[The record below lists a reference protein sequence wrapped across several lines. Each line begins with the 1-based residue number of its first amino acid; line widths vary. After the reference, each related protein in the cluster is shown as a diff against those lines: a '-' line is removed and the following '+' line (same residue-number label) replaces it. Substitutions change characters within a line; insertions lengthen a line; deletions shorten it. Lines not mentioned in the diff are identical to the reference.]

1 MDAQVAEAQRQELRS
16 FTKKFSFVGRCQ
28 SLHNKQQSL
37 WHSLDLDFEADDS
50 EFTSALDLMLLQQK
64 SNRCISAP
72 LTELPQLYRGRMH
85 WTQRLPNPKKTK
97 FSSCWNQS
105 LRTFSMLPLVTDLQ
119 RLVVRKTSNLLQKEA
134 NRWKQQQS
142 EIFSKHGRHCN
153 EHVSE
158 WYDVSWHLRRE
169 PWNSETNSSNSE
181 KLPFLG
187 PREIRFFRR
196 KASCQAQRQGPWFWK
211 GQSKGKGKESLQ
223 PGKGAKQY
231 ELDIQTSG
239 CGVSRSERTRERRR
253 AWKAA
258 SKVERQRQRKG
269 QLLTKSVV
277 ACFLAMVRGMTAE
290 QLVQHFSCGKSLPGF
305 YVYDPASRIAFT
317 PADCFS
323 EVPCPIE
330 FIARYHPKHVFESR
344 SSPTISELNKAV
356 ARWEHRTRW
365 WIYHKLQ
372 GDNCF
377 SEGGWS
383 WLEDRKLKRNFP
395 CNHPLPVEWDRFFA
409 IFRACALE
417 KCRAVR
423 SKLSN
428 RRRSISNLNG
438 VVRLGLLMLAEKSM
452 ESTVDRQ
459 RWWPCLVWSRS
470 TDRGYQ
476 CYLGPNTNFTAL
488 LMILLE

>member
-1 MDAQVAEAQRQELRS
+1 
-16 FTKKFSFVGRCQ
+16 
-28 SLHNKQQSL
+28 
-37 WHSLDLDFEADDS
+37 
-50 EFTSALDLMLLQQK
+50 
-64 SNRCISAP
+64 
-72 LTELPQLYRGRMH
+72 
-85 WTQRLPNPKKTK
+85 
-97 FSSCWNQS
+97 
-105 LRTFSMLPLVTDLQ
+105 
-119 RLVVRKTSNLLQKEA
+119 
-134 NRWKQQQS
+134 
-142 EIFSKHGRHCN
+142 
-153 EHVSE
+153 
-158 WYDVSWHLRRE
+158 
-169 PWNSETNSSNSE
+169 
-181 KLPFLG
+181 
-187 PREIRFFRR
+187 
-196 KASCQAQRQGPWFWK
+196 
-211 GQSKGKGKESLQ
+211 
-223 PGKGAKQY
+223 
-231 ELDIQTSG
+231 
-239 CGVSRSERTRERRR
+239 
-253 AWKAA
+253 
-258 SKVERQRQRKG
+258 
-269 QLLTKSVV
+269 
-277 ACFLAMVRGMTAE
+277 MVRGMTAAE
-290 QLVQHFSCGKSLPGF
+290 LVQHFSCGKSLPGF

-438 VVRLGLLMLAEKSM
+438 VVRLGLLMLAESRWGLPLTDKDGGHALRDRAALTEAINATLDRTQTLQHCWWFCWNSQIGWRNTQTIPNCHVQFCSQSGLGLADCIRVFYALWKPTTPLVM
-452 ESTVDRQ
+452 LAWGFFTVQ
-459 RWWPCLVWSRS
+459 FATCSSLQWGTFHHYCNHIWNPMNVWSGIR
-470 TDRGYQ
+470 TI
-476 CYLGPNTNFTAL
+476 CYAKCPR
-488 LMILLE
+488 